1 MHQKLCYGG
10 IYLPGNGLP
19 VRNVPSKDG
28 IRSRKLMIGRV
39 RGEEA
44 YLIGLSKENR

>member
-1 MHQKLCYGG
+1 MEGSTFLGMGK
-10 IYLPGNGLP
+10 P

-28 IRSRKLMIGRV
+28 IRSSEVNDRKG